1 MATWN
6 LVVQIWEVT
15 LLTFSFRNNSRCF
28 SPFHLRDVDTF
39 TIRLIAFFDSLAPR
53 PEISDRGKLKNSSLH
68 FTKIII
74 LTSLVGYCHKFF

>member
-15 LLTFSFRNNSRCF
+15 LLTFSFGNNSRCF

-39 TIRLIAFFDSLAPR
+39 TDSSPFLTVLHPR
-53 PEISDRGKLKNSSLH
+53 PEISDRGKLKNLSLH